1 MSATTVVTILEL
13 AGLYVFATSGA
24 LLASRD
30 IDILFTD
37 IIMPEAMNGI
47 ELAVFTRDNYPDVK
61 IILASGYPLP
71 ALKLDPAHLQEFAFV
86 NKPYRL
92 SDLARALRTAA

>member
-1 MSATTVVTILEL
+1 MGYEVVTASNAQE
-13 AGLYVFATSGA
+13 AMN

-30 IDILFTD
+30 VDILFTD
-37 IIMPEAMNGI
+37 VIMPEAMNGI
-47 ELAVFTRDNYPDVK
+47 ELAVFTRQNYPGVK

-71 ALKLDPAHLQEFAFV
+71 ALKLDPAHLREFAFV